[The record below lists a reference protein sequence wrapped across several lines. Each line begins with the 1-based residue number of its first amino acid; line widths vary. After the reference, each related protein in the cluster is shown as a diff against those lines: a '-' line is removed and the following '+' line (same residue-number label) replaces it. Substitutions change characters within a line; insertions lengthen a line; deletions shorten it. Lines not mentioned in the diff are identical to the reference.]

1 MNYDA
6 LVVQKELRNL
16 LINYGVET
24 VNLEWVKLLTTLESQ
39 IKNALKKEVVVVT
52 PIATP
57 ITPVIAEEP
66 PTAEAPVADKKTL
79 HKNAILKKRAELTE
93 KGVEGRSLLSET
105 NLKKWIGEGK
115 TYWKIAEETG
125 VWDAEISALAKSFGI
140 QSEVSKF
147 IGLKRKK

>member
-6 LVVQKELRNL
+6 LVVQKELRSL
-16 LINYGVET
+16 LVNYGVEA

-39 IKNALKKEVVVVT
+39 IKKALKKDVVVVAPTAAPLT
-52 PIATP
+52 PAETS
-57 ITPVIAEEP
+57 IT
-66 PTAEAPVADKKTL
+66 PTAEVIDKKTL
-79 HKNAILKKRAELTE
+79 HKSVILKKRAELTE
-93 KGVEGRSLLSET
+93 QNIDGRTLLTEP

-125 VWDAEISALAKSFGI
+125 VWDAEVSSIAKTFGI

-147 IGLKRKK
+147 IGLKKKK